1 MKRLFFTAAIFFV
14 LSGAVWGQLQ
24 AVSIRPQGNLDEYA
38 ADIAPSVTFNKPVVA
53 LGAQSQIDSAACP
66 LEITPAIK
74 GDCRWLGT
82 QTLTFT
88 PSAKLP
94 SATAFTVKVRAG
106 LKAAAS
112 ADALANDIVWTFSTP
127 RPQVF
132 QSIPYDGEK
141 WIGPSPKIMAAFN
154 MPPDMAQ
161 IAAYTELVNS
171 GVRVPV
177 KISKITPELFEKYF
191 KYSDIPAKNI
201 IVIDPSSPLKK
212 NAAYKLIFNK
222 GLLSES
228 GPLGMQKDYILNF
241 QTYGDLALAQAP
253 KNDCLPNTPSLMF
266 TNPVQA
272 GEIYKNISF
281 SPALDFKSCDESNSG
296 YQEEA
301 VVNGKKV
308 SVYQMPLCG
317 LYFKAGQTY
326 KVKINGALKDVF
338 GQSLGR
344 DISFDWG
351 NDGYCPSVDFK
362 GGFGVIESYLKPYHP
377 AAAVNAG
384 QVKVE
389 KQFIDYASFIP
400 FFKNT
405 QNWCDKKEL
414 SGSFITKIWQPNI
427 KKDEGVN
434 SFIDLS
440 PALAPFNAGIV
451 FAQFLKPSA
460 KNEVCWQNS
469 FDNVTNMGLSIK
481 ISPKNILVW
490 ATYLQ
495 DGKPAKHKEVELR
508 SADNKIL
515 WQGKTDGDG
524 LALAPGWADLKDIV
538 QESWGAP
545 EVWAF
550 VKDGENIA
558 LISSSFNDGIQ
569 PWRFNISYDYS
580 PKAQPLKAFIFT
592 ERGIYRT
599 GEDVRIKTI
608 LRSMQKSGISYSSAK
623 QISLIITDPRGQEV
637 ANKTLPV
644 SGSAADYV
652 YSLPPSAPTGTYNI
666 RVEADGQTFNQDF
679 RAEAV
684 KAAEFN
690 VQLSALSK
698 RYFAGGKADFALSA
712 QYMFGGVLDGAQ
724 TKWDIKLAPLYF
736 SPKGWEGYS
745 FTDYNMYSNLTETQ
759 LLSQTSKLNDKGS
772 GSLSVKLPALN
783 YAVSVYAQAGVL
795 SPQNQQL
802 FARAS
807 SEVLPADIFIGIK
820 TPSNIAEEGK
830 PYSLQ
835 IVCTDAQGNLVPST
849 DIEAVLERRDY
860 LSVRKTGVSGRLEW
874 ISNDR
879 IETISRFSFLND
891 TGKTDWSFTPNKA
904 GSYALVLKAKDKQG
918 RVNTSSA
925 SFYVSAQGEAYWQ
938 QQDDD
943 ILQLVADKAQY
954 APGDSAK
961 VLIKSPFKT
970 AYALVTVERE
980 GILYSDVVK
989 IKGGA
994 QYVKI
999 PIENN
1004 YAPNVF
1010 VSIVLTQGRSAL
1022 AAYGAKGEDL
1032 GKPQAK
1038 FGYIALDIAPAQFK
1052 LLPFISTDKQNYE
1065 PGQTV
1070 NLTVNVKNYKG
1081 KNNAAALTVYAVDEG
1096 VLALSDYKTPDI
1108 FSYFYEPVPL
1118 AVTTADNRLFLIGQ
1132 RSFGQKGENRGGGGA
1147 NSKLGGIDLRNNF
1160 KFVPF
1165 YSATVNTDRKGQAK
1179 LSFTLP
1185 DNLTKFRII
1194 AVAADKDK
1202 FGSAQSFIE
1211 VAKPLMIKPLLP
1223 RFARIHDT
1231 FDCGAVVYNYTKE
1244 DNLKTLVNIKTEG
1257 DFTFKGAQQ
1266 REVNIGAGKSV
1277 TVKGRCTV
1285 KKAGQAVFSFTAQ
1298 NTQGSD
1304 GLKVNLPLLG
1314 FSAPQNFATSNI
1326 VQGTAAEVIQKPSDI
1341 LADQPASLQ
1350 ITLGSSAALNIKT
1363 ATDFLDNYA
1372 YYCLEQRLSKLTPYV
1387 FGGDILQ
1394 AFGAKPEDIKKTAQ
1408 DSIDKIAGYQ
1418 TPSGA
1423 FAYWQGSRYA
1433 DAYLTAYTLDV
1444 LFTAQKQGYKTDK
1457 EAADKAVL
1465 WLNSY
1470 LSSQQESVY
1479 KYTAQEDY
1487 LAKAYGVY
1495 ALALYGNNNAGAYF
1509 NNLYA
1514 ARASLGLE
1522 GKIYLLKAAHALKLT
1537 AQSADLKRD
1546 ILNYAAQT
1554 PQTLHFESAAQK
1566 WIYSSNAKVTAL
1578 ALEALLEQGGFADDY
1593 KAAAWLNTALG
1604 AKGGLGVTADNAAA
1618 FRALSAYIK
1627 VKEAQPADF
1636 TAEVKL
1642 NGAAFASAVFKGR
1655 TEELQTFKEDLNSLF
1670 KNKDSAKAQF
1680 VKNGQGTLYYK
1691 TALSYYAWP
1700 SAAAQNAGFTVS
1712 KTINAP
1718 TPLKTGQTAEVSLTV
1733 TTGQERTFVILE
1745 DFLPAGFEVIDTTL
1759 ATEGDKEAEE
1769 DAEEEGEAFSINNP
1783 FERVE
1788 NYDDRVVAFADFMP
1802 KGTYTFKYK
1811 VRAIAAGSYV
1821 VPFAAASQMYAPE
1834 VFGKSAALNTLQIQ

>member
-1 MKRLFFTAAIFFV
+1 MKKLFFTVGIFWA

-24 AVSIRPQGNLDEYA
+24 AVSMRPQGGLDEYA
-38 ADIAPSVTFNKPVVA
+38 ADITPSVTFNKPVVA
-53 LGAQSQIDSAACP
+53 LGAQSQIDSASCP
-66 LEITPAIK
+66 LEISPAIK
-74 GDCRWLGT
+74 GECRWLGT

-88 PSAKLP
+88 PAEPLP
-94 SATAFTVKVRAG
+94 AATAFTVKVKAG

-112 ADALANDIVWTFSTP
+112 ADILANDIVWTFSTP
-127 RPQVF
+127 RPKVYQTV
-132 QSIPYDGEK
+132 PYEGEG
-141 WIGPSPKIMAAFN
+141 WISPSPKIMAAFN
-154 MPPDMAQ
+154 MPPDMTQ
-161 IAAYTELVNS
+161 IAAYTELVS
-171 GVRVPV
+171 AGARTPV

-191 KYSDIPAKNI
+191 KYSDIASKNI
-201 IVIDPSSPLKK
+201 IVVEPVSPLKK
-212 NAAYKLIFNK
+212 DASYKLIFNK
-222 GLLSES
+222 GLLSSE
-228 GPLGMQKDYILNF
+228 GPLGMAGDYILNF
-241 QTYGDLALAQAP
+241 RTYGPLTLAQNP
-253 KNDCLPNTPSLMF
+253 QNECLPNTPSLSF
-266 TNPVQA
+266 SNPVQA

-281 SPALDFKSCDESNSG
+281 SPALDFKPCDESNSG
-296 YQEEA
+296 YEGKIN
-301 VVNGKKV
+301 VNGKQI

-317 LYFKAGQTY
+317 LYFKPGQTY
-326 KVKINGALKDVF
+326 KVKINGELKDIF
-338 GQSLGR
+338 GQKLGR

-400 FFKNT
+400 FYKNT
-405 QNWCDKKEL
+405 QNWCDKQEL

-434 SFIDLS
+434 SFIDLA
-440 PALAPFNAGIV
+440 PALAPLNAGIV
-451 FAQFLKPSA
+451 FTQFLKPSA
-460 KNEVCWQNS
+460 KKETCWQNS
-469 FDNVTNMGLSIK
+469 LDNVTNMGLSIK
-481 ISPKNILVW
+481 ISPKNILIW

-508 SADNKIL
+508 SAENKIL
-515 WQGKTDGDG
+515 WQGKTDGSG
-524 LALAPGWADLKDIV
+524 LALAPGWAELKDIV
-538 QESWGAP
+538 EQPWGAP
-545 EVWAF
+545 EIWAF

-580 PKAQPLKAFIFT
+580 PKAGALKAFIFT

-599 GEDVRIKTI
+599 GEEVHIKTI
-608 LRSMQKSGISYSSAK
+608 LRGMQNGSLAYASAK
-623 QISLIITDPRGQEV
+623 QISLIITDPRGEEV

-644 SGSAADYV
+644 SGGAADYI
-652 YSLPPSAPTGTYNI
+652 YSLPASAPTGTYNI
-666 RVEADGQTFNQDF
+666 RVEADGQNFNQDF

-684 KAAEFN
+684 KAAEFK

-712 QYMFGGVLDGAQ
+712 QYMFGGVLDGAE
-724 TKWDIKLAPLYF
+724 TKWDIKIVPLYF
-736 SPKGWEGYS
+736 SPKGWEGYN
-745 FTDYNMYSNLTETQ
+745 FTDYNLYSNLTETQ
-759 LLSQTSKLNDKGS
+759 LLSQTSKLDGKG
-772 GSLSVKLPALN
+772 GGALSVKLPALN
-783 YAVSVYAQAGVL
+783 YAASVYAQAGVL

-807 SEVLPADIFIGIK
+807 AEVLPSDIFIGIK

-830 PYSLQ
+830 PYTLQ
-835 IVCTDAQGNLVPST
+835 IVCTDAQGKLVPST

-874 ISNDR
+874 VSNER
-879 IETISRFSFLND
+879 TEVISRFSFLND
-891 TGKTDWSFTPNKA
+891 TGKTDWSFTPSKA
-904 GSYALVLKAKDKQG
+904 GSYSLTLRAKDKQG
-918 RVNTSSA
+918 RVNAGSA

-961 VLIKSPFKT
+961 VLVKSPFKT
-970 AYALVTVERE
+970 AYALLTVERE
-980 GILYSDVVK
+980 GILYSDVIRV
-989 IKGGA
+989 KGGA

-999 PIENN
+999 PIKDNF
-1004 YAPNVF
+1004 APNVF
-1010 VSIVLTQGRSAL
+1010 VSVVLTQGRSAL

-1038 FGYIALDIAPAQFK
+1038 FGYVALDIAPAQYK
-1052 LLPFISTDKQNYE
+1052 LAPIITTDKQNYE

-1070 NLTVNVKNYKG
+1070 SLTVNVKNYKG

-1096 VLALSDYKTPDI
+1096 VLALTDYKTPDI

-1132 RSFGQKGENRGGGGA
+1132 RSFGQKGENRGGGGS

-1165 YSATVNTDRKGQAK
+1165 YSATVNTDKKGQAK

-1202 FGSAQSFIE
+1202 FGSAQSFID
-1211 VAKPLMIKPLLP
+1211 VSKPLMVKPLLP
-1223 RFARIHDT
+1223 RFARINDT

-1244 DNLKTLVNIKTEG
+1244 DNLKTVVNINAEG
-1257 DFTFKGAQQ
+1257 YLIFNGAQQ
-1266 REVNIGAGKSV
+1266 SEVYIGAGKSV

-1285 KKAGQAVFSFTAQ
+1285 KKAGQAVFAFTAQ
-1298 NTQGSD
+1298 NTQGSY
-1304 GLKVNLPLLG
+1304 GLKVDLPLLG
-1314 FSAPQNFATSNI
+1314 FSARQNFASSGVT
-1326 VQGTAAEVIQKPSDI
+1326 QGAAVEVIQKPSDI
-1341 LADQPASLQ
+1341 LAGQPADLQ

-1363 ATDFLDNYA
+1363 AADFLDNYA
-1372 YYCLEQRLSKLTPYV
+1372 YYCLEQRLSKLTPYI

-1394 AFGAKPEDIKKTAQ
+1394 TFGAKTEAIKKTAQ
-1408 DSIDKIAGYQ
+1408 ESIDKIAGYQ
-1418 TPSGA
+1418 TPSGG
-1423 FAYWQGSRYA
+1423 FAYWQGSQYA
-1433 DAYLTAYTLDV
+1433 DAYLTAYALDV
-1444 LFTAQKQGYKTDK
+1444 LFAAQKQGYTTDK
-1457 EAADKAVL
+1457 EAVDKAVL

-1470 LSSQQESVY
+1470 LSAKQESVY
-1479 KYTAQEDY
+1479 KYSAQEDY

-1514 ARASLGLE
+1514 ARSSLGLE
-1522 GKIYLLKAAHALKLT
+1522 GKIYLLKAAHALNLSVP
-1537 AQSADLKRD
+1537 SAELKRD
-1546 ILNYAAQT
+1546 ILNYAVQT
-1554 PQTLHFESAAQK
+1554 PQNLHFEAAPEK
-1566 WIYSSNAKVTAL
+1566 WIYSSSAKVTAL
-1578 ALEALLEQGGFADDY
+1578 ALETLLEQGGFTEDY
-1593 KAAAWLNTALG
+1593 KAAAWLNAALG
-1604 AKGGLGVTADNAAA
+1604 AKGGLGVTTDNAAV

-1627 VKEAQPADF
+1627 TKEAQPADF

-1642 NGAAFASAVFKGR
+1642 NGTAFASAVFKGR
-1655 TEELQTFKEDLNSLF
+1655 AEELQTFKEDLHSLL
-1670 KNKDSAKAQF
+1670 KNKNTVRVKLT
-1680 VKNGQGTLYYK
+1680 KNGQGTLYYK
-1691 TALSYYAWP
+1691 TDLSYYAWP
-1700 SAAAQNAGFTVS
+1700 SSGAQNAGFTVS
-1712 KTINAP
+1712 KTINPAA
-1718 TPLKTGQTAEVSLTV
+1718 PLKTGQTAEVAVTV

-1759 ATEGDKEAEE
+1759 ATETQQDSA
-1769 DAEEEGEAFSINNP
+1769 EEGEDFSANP
-1783 FERVE
+1783 FNRVE

-1811 VRAIAAGSYV
+1811 VRAAAAGSYA
-1821 VPFAAASQMYAPE
+1821 VPFAAVSQMYAPE
-1834 VFGKSAALNTLQIQ
+1834 VFGRSAALNTLQIQ